1 MRIPLFPPTL
11 LPPTLKLSSG
21 EHRPSSQVGL
31 DGRALLREG
40 WCVAFPCAG
49 SADLPVWSSPSS
61 SSSTVPSISC
71 GISSTSG
78 MPSLASFSSAVYSS
92 ILAFFATG
100 TNSLFFTP
108 LPPPA
113 LCFYLH
119 IGSPFNL
126 SFPPLALHLFFP
138 LWKCIFQ
145 RLSLPA
151 FPHMAPFYFLNQTGV
166 SEGIFVSQSTL
177 HHSMPSKNSTQLIY
191 YHMTFRVKR
200 AGHEP
205 DSAEVRT
212 LDPCGR
218 DSGLAARDRSRL
230 QV

>member
-1 MRIPLFPPTL
+1 MVCGLPLRRQCGLACLVLTL
-11 LPPTLKLSSG
+11 LLLHGPIYFLWNFQPIWNAFLGLVLLCCLFLHPCILCDRHKL
-21 EHRPSSQVGL
+21 P
-31 DGRALLREG
+31 LLH
-40 WCVAFPCAG
+40 
-49 SADLPVWSSPSS
+49 SS
-61 SSSTVPSISC
+61 SSSCPLLL
-71 GISSTSG
+71 ST
-78 MPSLASFSSAVYSS
+78 
-92 ILAFFATG
+92 
-100 TNSLFFTP
+100 
-108 LPPPA
+108 
-113 LCFYLH
+113 H
-119 IGSPFNL
+119 
-126 SFPPLALHLFFP
+126 SFPLLALHLFFP

-212 LDPCGR
+212 LDPCSR